1 MGALRR
7 RNPRGITMEKQQ
19 AVQEE
24 SKTEGASNTSRES
37 ELNAYLDEAL
47 KAARDERKLWAC
59 DMHNVQLSQI
69 RQSIYISATIGF
81 AVAGLIV
88 LTPYWGGH
96 EAALRVGPF
105 IFSTLCFAL
114 AACVGTFIYGAFCL
128 RGESSTIPLADVS
141 YIDRVD
147 SAWAA
152 DGDHRVYES
161 KVEWLAALDET
172 IREHRE
178 ATHRKGKKIRTLNL
192 AILCAAVVAAV
203 GAAAAFST
211 TLLEKY
217 VDQRAAETAVGNS
230 GPLSGQPG
238 PHGQQ

>member
-1 MGALRR
+1 
-7 RNPRGITMEKQQ
+7 MEKQPT
-19 AVQEE
+19 VEE
-24 SKTEGASNTSRES
+24 VTQTEGTSNTSREA
-37 ELNAYLDEAL
+37 ELNAYLDEVL

-88 LTPYWGGH
+88 LTPYWSGH
-96 EAALRVGPF
+96 EAVLWVGPF
-105 IFSTLCFAL
+105 IFSILCFAL
-114 AACVGTFIYGAFCL
+114 VACVGTFIYGAFCL
-128 RGESSTIPLADVS
+128 RGESYTIPLADVS
-141 YIDRVD
+141 YVDRVD
-147 SAWAA
+147 SAWSD

-161 KVEWLAALDET
+161 KVEWLAVLDET

-178 ATHRKGKKIRTLNL
+178 ATDRKGKKIRTLNF

-217 VDQRAAETAVGNS
+217 VNQRAAETALCSEKQTVGNS
-230 GPLSGQPG
+230 GSLSSQTGLDR
-238 PHGQQ
+238 